1 MGAQEEEEVKV
12 VETCIVKP
20 SEETPQRRLWL
31 SPLDLVLVNR
41 GHTPTVYFYRA
52 EPGSG
57 SGGGFFD
64 VARMKAAMAKALLA
78 FYPLAG
84 RLSVDGNGR
93 PEIDCA
99 SQGAIFVVA
108 HSDLTVDDFIDFQ
121 PSPEL
126 RRLFVPRVIDESPS
140 IMCAIQVTFLKCG
153 GVAFGTALHHVA
165 TDAIGAFHF
174 LQTWAALS
182 KDGEDGALEERPC
195 HDRTLLRARSPPVV
209 NPDVFSAFC
218 PKLNL
223 SKPSGSI
230 VSEIFVIS
238 KDQVAALKR
247 ACGGHV
253 STFCALS
260 THVWRCMCLTRRL
273 PLDATTRLTFAANV
287 RRSLRPPLPDTY
299 FGNGVIVLGTV
310 AKVHDVVAPEE
321 MASVASQIKGTV
333 RRMDDE
339 LVHSAIDYMEL
350 NKMGRKPGAPP
361 SNLPA
366 TEVRI
371 ISWLGMPM
379 YDADFGWGK
388 PLVMLRAVQER
399 VGLVYLMDSQQ
410 DDGSIR
416 ILMCTEA
423 AHLLKDFKRLLYDIS
438 L

>member
-1 MGAQEEEEVKV
+1 MGLEKVKV
-12 VETCIVKP
+12 VESCLVRP
-20 SEETPQRRLWL
+20 CEETPRHGLFL
-31 SPLDLVLVNR
+31 SPLDLEAANR
-41 GHTPTVYFYRA
+41 RHTPTVYFYRYV
-52 EPGSG
+52 PGSDD
-57 SGGGFFD
+57 FFD
-64 VARMKAAMAKALLA
+64 VDRLKVAMARALVF

-84 RLSVDGNGR
+84 RLDVGQ

-99 SQGAIFVVA
+99 SQGALFVVA
-108 HSDLTVDDFIDFQ
+108 RSDLTVDYFDNNFQ

-126 RRLFVPRVIDESPS
+126 KKLFVPRLDDSPS
-140 IMCAIQVTFLKCG
+140 ILLAVQVTFLKCG
-153 GVAFGTALHHVA
+153 GVALGTLLHHA
-165 TDAIGAFHF
+165 AIDAVSAFHF
-174 LQTWAALS
+174 FQTWAAFS
-182 KDGEDGALEERPC
+182 KDGEGAAMRLELPC
-195 HDRTLLRARSPPVV
+195 HDRTLLRARSPPTVH
-209 NPDVFSAFC
+209 PDALSVFYPDKDKNVSE
-218 PKLNL
+218 
-223 SKPSGSI
+223 PSLGEVS
-230 VSEIFVIS
+230 SEIFVIS